1 MCGNLGKHA
10 AIAAGSVRGSKDG
23 GDKPFERRGAETGT
37 QADADARLSLCNR
50 PIFGVHYPRDWRGVL
65 SGVQWRNLRGT
76 TIVGIVVRV
85 ENVKRAAWP
94 EGVSKASR
102 AQERSDSMLA
112 GQASV
117 AMVRGYWL
125 R

>member
-23 GDKPFERRGAETGT
+23 GDKSFERRGAETGT

-65 SGVQWRNLRGT
+65 SGVQWRN
-76 TIVGIVVRV
+76 
-85 ENVKRAAWP
+85 P
-94 EGVSKASR
+94 R
-102 AQERSDSMLA
+102 AQRSLVS
-112 GQASV
+112 
-117 AMVRGYWL
+117 
-125 R
+125 